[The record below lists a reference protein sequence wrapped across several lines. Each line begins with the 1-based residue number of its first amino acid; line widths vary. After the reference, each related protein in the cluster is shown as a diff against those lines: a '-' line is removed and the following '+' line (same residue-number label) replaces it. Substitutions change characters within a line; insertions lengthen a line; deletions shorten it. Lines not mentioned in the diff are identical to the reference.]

1 MGILVDRNTP
11 VIVQGITGKEGNFH
25 TGRMIEYGT
34 NIVGGVVPG
43 KGGTVIE
50 IAGKRVPVY
59 NTCNQAE
66 EDTGAAASVIFVPP
80 PFAADAV
87 LEAVDAEFELIVC
100 ITEGI
105 PVLDAMKMYNYVQD
119 SNSMLIGPNCPGLV
133 TVGEAKLGI
142 MPGHIFKQGG
152 VGAGIISRS
161 GTLTYE
167 LVDLCTRNGIS
178 QTTCIGIGGDP
189 IIGTTFSDLL
199 YEFDSDP
206 DTGVILLVGEIGGS
220 DEEEAAQLI
229 EEINTPVVAFVSGRT
244 APKGK
249 RMGHAGAIIS
259 GNKGT
264 AESKVMA
271 FEAAGVTVAPTLH
284 EMVFEARKL
293 MVNSK

>member
-1 MGILVDRNTP
+1 MGILVDHNTP

-43 KGGTVIE
+43 KGGTTIE
-50 IAGKRVPVY
+50 IAGKRLPVY
-59 NTCNQAE
+59 NTVNQAQ
-66 EDTGAAASVIFVPP
+66 EDTGAIGSVVFVPP
-80 PFAADAV
+80 PYAADAV
-87 LEAVDAEFELIVC
+87 LEAVDANIALIVC

-105 PVLDAMKMYNYVQD
+105 PVIDAMKMYNYVQHSD
-119 SNSMLIGPNCPGLV
+119 SMLIGPNCPGLV

-142 MPGHIFKQGG
+142 MPGHIFKCGG

-167 LVDLCTRNGIS
+167 LVDMCTRNDIS

-220 DEEEAAQLI
+220 DEEDAAQII
-229 EEINTPVVAFVSGRT
+229 EEIGTPVVAFISGRT

-264 AESKVMA
+264 AESKVLA
-271 FEAAGVTVAPTLH
+271 FESVGVKVASTFQ
-284 EMVFEARKL
+284 EMVQEAKKL
-293 MVNSK
+293 LSFS